1 MLAPFVQPGHRLFEL
16 ARAGK
21 RLPHIAL
28 AIPLTFVFVLA
39 AQVGGGLPL
48 LLAQWLVFG
57 DRGLPRD
64 QPLIH
69 GAAIALFLVA
79 AFGPIFI
86 LLALWLRLFEKRPLW
101 TLGFERDGAAWKY
114 ARGLLV
120 GGGMFAASVG
130 LMLPF
135 GYVAPEAG
143 LPEREG
149 WFALGGV
156 LVIFLGWM
164 VQGAAEEALT
174 RGWLMNVIGAR
185 YRPWLGLL
193 VSSLVFVVL
202 HGLNPNIGAL
212 PLLNLFLFAVFAAL
226 YALWERSLWGICA
239 AHAAWNWM
247 QGNVFGLQVSG
258 SAETGPMLFNLA
270 EAGPDWFT
278 GGAFGPEGG
287 LAATVILA
295 LAIAALALLLA
306 LPRSAGP

>member
-1 MLAPFVQPGHRLFEL
+1 MFEPANRLFEL
-16 ARAGK
+16 ARRGQ

-28 AIPLTFVFVLA
+28 AIPLTFGVVLA
-39 AQVGGGLPL
+39 AQIGGGLPL
-48 LLAQWLVFG
+48 LLAQWFVFG
-57 DRGLPRD
+57 DRGLPQD
-64 QPLIH
+64 QPLLH

-79 AFGPIFI
+79 AFGPIF
-86 LLALWLRLFEKRPLW
+86 LLLTLWLRLFEKRPLW
-101 TLGFERDGAAWKY
+101 TLGFEHDGAARKY

-120 GGGMFAASVG
+120 GCGLFAASVG
-130 LMLPF
+130 LLAPF

-149 WFALGGV
+149 WSALGGV

-185 YRPWLGLL
+185 YKPWLGVL
-193 VSSLVFVVL
+193 VSSLVFAVL

-226 YALWERSLWGICA
+226 YALWEKSLWGICA
-239 AHAAWNWM
+239 THSAWNWM

-258 SAETGPMLFNLA
+258 SAEAGPALFNLT

-287 LAATVILA
+287 LAVTVILVLSIA
-295 LAIAALALLLA
+295 VLAARLAH
-306 LPRSAGP
+306 PRSMS